1 MIRKKLKKIF
11 TVSIIFFSLSL
22 NTTYACG
29 VTCKE
34 GVCTETSC
42 GTNCGCGCKQKFW
55 QKWQFWTVVGAV
67 AVLSLVIG
75 LSSKNN
81 MEKVPVKRK

>member
-1 MIRKKLKKIF
+1 MLRRLKKIVIVNVLF
-11 TVSIIFFSLSL
+11 LCLSI

-55 QKWQFWTVVGAV
+55 QKWEFWTVVGSV
-67 AVLSLVIG
+67 GLLSLAIYLG
-75 LSSKNN
+75 SRSNN
-81 MEKVPVKRK
+81 MEKVKAHR